1 MIDMKRKNETG
12 RLPLIAKI
20 AILVGLFLM
29 VMIAAAPAAAE
40 SETVSGQEYLQA
52 IGADNAQ
59 RAHLERVWSEW

>member
-1 MIDMKRKNETG
+1 MKKKNTNG

-40 SETVSGQEYLQA
+40 SEAVDGGAYLQE

-59 RAHLERVWSEW
+59 RAHLERVWEEW